1 MGRERMRVG
10 DQLEYGENHHG
21 QSGAAHSIN
30 NDAPEENE
38 AVRQLRAV
46 VEEITGRPV
55 EVPPARRIGFY

>member
-1 MGRERMRVG
+1 MRVG

-21 QSGAAHSIN
+21 QSGAAHFVS

-55 EVPPARRIGFY
+55 EVAPARRIGFY

>member
-1 MGRERMRVG
+1 MRVG

-21 QSGAAHSIN
+21 QSGAAHYVSG
-30 NDAPEENE
+30 DTPDENE

-55 EVPPARRIGFY
+55 EVPPVRRIGFY

>member
-1 MGRERMRVG
+1 MRVG

-21 QSGAAHSIN
+21 QSGAAHFVSGECE
-30 NDAPEENE
+30 EENE